1 MHPDYRKGLL
11 RLQADLDQQKA
22 EAESPVV
29 SANMPVPEWVRDN
42 EALRD
47 LARTRAEVEGKLR
60 AE

>member
-1 MHPDYRKGLL
+1 LL

-29 SANMPVPEWVRDN
+29 SANMPVPEWVRAN

-47 LARTRAEVEGKLR
+47 LERTRAEVEGKLR

>member
-1 MHPDYRKGLL
+1 MHPDYGKGLL

-29 SANMPVPEWVRDN
+29 SAN

-47 LARTRAEVEGKLR
+47 LERTRAEVEGKLR
-60 AE
+60 TE